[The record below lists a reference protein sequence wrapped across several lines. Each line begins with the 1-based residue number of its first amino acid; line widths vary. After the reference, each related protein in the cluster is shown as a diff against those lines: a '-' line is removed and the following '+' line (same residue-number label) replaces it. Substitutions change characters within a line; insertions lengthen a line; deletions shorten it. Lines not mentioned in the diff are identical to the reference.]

1 MELLVMAATCGGV
14 VACTCRGTARHQGV
28 RAPVAASL
36 GATLVLWAQ
45 ANAFSPSTSALPLM
59 LALTGSALM
68 IAALVENRR
77 LLSLWKRGRNSE
89 GGSIRYAE
97 VEDR

>member
-1 MELLVMAATCGGV
+1 MMELLVLAATCGGV
-14 VACTCRGTARHQGV
+14 VARTCRGAARHQRV

-45 ANAFSPSTSALPLM
+45 ANAFSPSTPALPLM
-59 LALTGSALM
+59 LALAGSALM

-77 LLSLWKRGRNSE
+77 LVSLWKRGRDAHTE
-89 GGSIRYAE
+89 
-97 VEDR
+97 

>member
-1 MELLVMAATCGGV
+1 MELLVLAAMCGGL
-14 VACTCRGTARHQGV
+14 VAFMCRGTARHQGV

-45 ANAFSPSTSALPLM
+45 ANVFSPSTSALPLM
-59 LALTGSALM
+59 LALTGGALM

-77 LLSLWKRGRNSE
+77 LLSL
-89 GGSIRYAE
+89 
-97 VEDR
+97 

>member
-1 MELLVMAATCGGV
+1 
-14 VACTCRGTARHQGV
+14 
-28 RAPVAASL
+28 
-36 GATLVLWAQ
+36 
-45 ANAFSPSTSALPLM
+45 
-59 LALTGSALM
+59 M

-89 GGSIRYAE
+89 GGSIRCAE